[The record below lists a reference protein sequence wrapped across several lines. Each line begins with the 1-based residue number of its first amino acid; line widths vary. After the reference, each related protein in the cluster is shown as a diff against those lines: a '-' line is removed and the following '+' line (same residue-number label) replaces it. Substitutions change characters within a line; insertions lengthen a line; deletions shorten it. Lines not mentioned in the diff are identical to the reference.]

1 MINHYPEV
9 KILIDGDW
17 RMSDPRSIINPFDET
32 ELGTYAHATA
42 ADLEDAVA
50 AAKRGIRAWGNLGPI
65 GREGI
70 MTRAANLLRERA
82 DEIARTITLE
92 QGKTLREARAEVLR
106 AAANIEWDGHEGR
119 RIYGRI
125 VPSTEDYHN
134 AVYRQ
139 PIGIVAGF
147 SPWNFPIASPS
158 RKIGGALAAGCS
170 VILKAAEDTP
180 AGAFELA
187 RAFVDAGIPNGVLNL
202 VYGDP
207 PTISNYLIAHPDV
220 RMVTFTG
227 SVPVGK
233 QLAAL
238 AGDHMK
244 AVLMELGG
252 HSPVFISKTADID
265 KAADAAVMA
274 KAMNAGQVCV
284 SPTRF
289 FVEDAVYDRFASR
302 FVERAKALKLGNGLN
317 DDTEMGPLINSR
329 RVSAVE
335 ALIADAKATGA
346 HILAGGERIGDRGFS
361 FPLTVLGNVS
371 DTARAMREEPFGPM
385 ALLSRVSGVEEAI
398 EKANSVRFGLAGY
411 AFTRSALDIKI
422 LSQQLEVGN
431 LAINHF
437 SSSEPDVPFG
447 GIKDSGI
454 GREGGIEGP
463 LAHTVAKTVMTLLV

>member
-1 MINHYPEV
+1 MNHYPEV
-9 KILIDGDW
+9 KMLIDGDW
-17 RMSDPRSIINPFDET
+17 RMSDPRPVLNPFDET
-32 ELGTYAHATA
+32 EIGVHAHATNT
-42 ADLEDAVA
+42 DLEEAVA
-50 AAKRGIRAWGNLGPI
+50 AAKRGMRVWGDLGPV
-65 GREGI
+65 GREAV

-119 RIYGRI
+119 RLYGRI
-125 VPSTEDYHN
+125 VPSTAAYHN
-134 AVYRQ
+134 AVYHQ
-139 PIGIVAGF
+139 PVGIVAGF

-180 AGAFELA
+180 AGAFELV

-207 PTISNYLIAHPDV
+207 PTVSNYLIAHPDV

-233 QLAAL
+233 HLAAL
-238 AGDHMK
+238 AGEQMK
-244 AVLMELGG
+244 PVLMELGG
-252 HSPVFISKTADID
+252 HSPVFVSATADID
-265 KAADAAVMA
+265 AAADASLAA
-274 KAMNAGQVCV
+274 KAINAGQVCV

-289 FVEDAVYDRFASR
+289 FIEDAVYDRFVSR
-302 FVERAKALKLGNGLN
+302 FVERAKALKLGNGL
-317 DDTEMGPLINSR
+317 DDSTDMGPLINSR
-329 RVSAVE
+329 RINAVE
-335 ALIADAKATGA
+335 ALIADAEATGA
-346 HILAGGERIGDRGFS
+346 HILSGGERIGNRGFA
-361 FPLTVLGNVS
+361 FPLTVLGNVP
-371 DTARAMREEPFGPM
+371 DTARAMREEPFGPL
-385 ALLSRVSGVEEAI
+385 ALLSRVGGIEEAV
-398 EKANSVRFGLAGY
+398 EKANSLRFGLAGY
-411 AFTRSALDIKI
+411 AFTRSARDIKI
-422 LSQQLEVGN
+422 LSQHLEVGI

-437 SSSEPDVPFG
+437 SSSEPDLPFG

>member
-1 MINHYPEV
+1 MSHYPEA

-17 RMSDPRSIINPFDET
+17 RMPDPCSVINPFDET
-32 ELGTYAHATA
+32 EVGAYARATV
-42 ADLEDAVA
+42 ADLEEAVA
-50 AAKRGIRAWGNLGPI
+50 AASRGIHAWGNLGPV
-65 GREGI
+65 GREEI

-106 AAANIEWDGHEGR
+106 AAGNIEWDGHEGR

-125 VPSTEDYHN
+125 VPSADAYHH

-158 RKIGGALAAGCS
+158 RKIGSALAAGCS

-180 AGAFELA
+180 AGAFELV
-187 RAFVDAGIPNGVLNL
+187 RAFVDAGIPRGVLNL

-207 PTISNYLIAHPDV
+207 PTISKYLISHPDV

-233 QLAAL
+233 HLAAL

-244 AVLMELGG
+244 PVLMELGG
-252 HSPVFISKTADID
+252 HSPVFISGTADID
-265 KAADAAVMA
+265 EAADAAVAA
-274 KAMNAGQVCV
+274 KANNAGQVCV

-289 FVEDAVYDRFASR
+289 FVEDAVYDRFVSR
-302 FVERAKALKLGNGLN
+302 FVKRAKMLKIGNGLK

-335 ALIADAKATGA
+335 ALIADAKAGGA
-346 HILAGGERIGDRGFS
+346 HVLAGGERIGDCGFG
-361 FPLTVLGNVS
+361 FPLTILDNVS

-422 LSQQLEVGN
+422 LSQRLEVGN

-437 SSSEPDVPFG
+437 SSSEPDLPFG

-454 GREGGIEGP
+454 GREGGVEGP
-463 LAHTVAKTVMTLLV
+463 LAHTVVKTVMTLLV